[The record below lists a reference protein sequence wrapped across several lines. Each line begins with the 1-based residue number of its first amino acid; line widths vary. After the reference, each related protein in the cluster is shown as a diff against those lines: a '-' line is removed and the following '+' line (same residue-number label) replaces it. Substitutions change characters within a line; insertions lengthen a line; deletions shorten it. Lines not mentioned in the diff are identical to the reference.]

1 MTNVDP
7 NALSAVEAAR
17 KIRNGELSSE
27 QLVTACLN
35 QIAKTDDHLKA
46 WAYLDREGALAQ
58 AKKCDN
64 HRFRGKPL
72 GPLHGVPVGLK
83 DVIDTSDMPT
93 CRGSVIF
100 QGRQTDQDAR
110 IVELLREAGAVI
122 LGKTKTT
129 EFAFMHPTDSVNPY
143 NADHTPGGSSTGS
156 AVAVSA
162 CHVPL
167 AVGTQTN
174 GSVIRPASYCGV
186 YGFKPSRGL
195 IPRTGILQ
203 TSKTLDQVGVF
214 ARHAEDVALIADVIS
229 GYDQRDNLSF
239 SHARPKVQEGWNT
252 QAPVKPNLIWIDLPY
267 HDRLSEDAKAGY
279 SEVLQALGGQ
289 VERVQGSKNLHDLIH
304 VQRVIHEYEIVHHL
318 DDIFSSS
325 WDHVSQTIKPVI
337 TRAREI
343 TEQEYHDALAIQQSA
358 VEYFDVF
365 FKDYDAVLAPSALG
379 EAPLVSMGGT
389 GDPICST
396 VWTTAGLPCLSLP
409 LLMGNNDLPIGVQLI
424 GAAEQDDRLLRTA
437 HWMLKT
443 LEIEDS

>member
-1 MTNVDP
+1 
-7 NALSAVEAAR
+7 
-17 KIRNGELSSE
+17 
-27 QLVTACLN
+27 
-35 QIAKTDDHLKA
+35 
-46 WAYLDREGALAQ
+46 
-58 AKKCDN
+58 
-64 HRFRGKPL
+64 
-72 GPLHGVPVGLK
+72 
-83 DVIDTSDMPT
+83 
-93 CRGSVIF
+93 
-100 QGRQTDQDAR
+100 
-110 IVELLREAGAVI
+110 
-122 LGKTKTT
+122 
-129 EFAFMHPTDSVNPY
+129 
-143 NADHTPGGSSTGS
+143 
-156 AVAVSA
+156 
-162 CHVPL
+162 
-167 AVGTQTN
+167 
-174 GSVIRPASYCGV
+174 
-186 YGFKPSRGL
+186 
-195 IPRTGILQ
+195 
-203 TSKTLDQVGVF
+203 LDQVGVF

-279 SEVLQALGGQ
+279 SEVLEALGGQ

-358 VEYFDVF
+358 IEYFDVF

>member
-93 CRGSVIF
+93 CRGSIIF

-143 NADHTPGGSSTGS
+143 NADHTPGGRQ
-156 AVAVSA
+156 
-162 CHVPL
+162 P
-167 AVGTQTN
+167 
-174 GSVIRPASYCGV
+174 
-186 YGFKPSRGL
+186 
-195 IPRTGILQ
+195 
-203 TSKTLDQVGVF
+203 
-214 ARHAEDVALIADVIS
+214 
-229 GYDQRDNLSF
+229 DQRWLF
-239 SHARPKVQEGWNT
+239 RPVTYPWRLERKQMVRLYAPRPIAGFMDLN
-252 QAPVKPNLIWIDLPY
+252 QAAD
-267 HDRLSEDAKAGY
+267 
-279 SEVLQALGGQ
+279 
-289 VERVQGSKNLHDLIH
+289 
-304 VQRVIHEYEIVHHL
+304 
-318 DDIFSSS
+318 
-325 WDHVSQTIKPVI
+325 
-337 TRAREI
+337 
-343 TEQEYHDALAIQQSA
+343 
-358 VEYFDVF
+358 
-365 FKDYDAVLAPSALG
+365 
-379 EAPLVSMGGT
+379 
-389 GDPICST
+389 
-396 VWTTAGLPCLSLP
+396 
-409 LLMGNNDLPIGVQLI
+409 
-424 GAAEQDDRLLRTA
+424 
-437 HWMLKT
+437 
-443 LEIEDS
+443 